1 MDAVYSRVSQAIN
14 VGSVTT
20 FIDAGSQDVAKE
32 IENGSA
38 QARLVTISISR
49 ISSPEEGGQEIP
61 MEVAGELMLSP
72 SRLMLPAHAKNNVRF
87 FYKGPQDGKERY
99 YRIRWL
105 DTALSMDDQS
115 NNRRQAVATTS
126 AQIGTIL
133 VVTPRQ
139 QHFAYNLQN
148 GMLSNQGMPLTAPWP
163 TAPVWTARHRRS
175 VKRPTTTC
183 PASSAA
189 SRKSICRIRKVILA
203 SGWVRNSSSSNN
215 PFVLV
220 LPSPPGRVAVL
231 FCRNLKPWCVIC

>member
-1 MDAVYSRVSQAIN
+1 MDAVYSGVSQAIN

-20 FIDAGSQDVAKE
+20 FIDASSQDVAKE
-32 IENGSA
+32 IENGGA
-38 QARLVTISISR
+38 QARLVTISVSR

-61 MEVAGELMLSP
+61 MEVAGELMLSQP
-72 SRLMLPAHAKNNVRF
+72 TDAARPCQEQRSFL
-87 FYKGPQDGKERY
+87 YKGPQDGKERY

-175 VKRPTTTC
+175 AKRPTTTC

-231 FCRNLKPWCVIC
+231 FAEI

>member
-1 MDAVYSRVSQAIN
+1 MNLKMLMAWMLFIPGVSQAIN

-38 QARLVTISISR
+38 QARLVTISVSR

-115 NNRRQAVATTS
+115 SNRRQAVATTS

-148 GMLSNQGMPLTAPWP
+148 GMLSNQGNASYRTVAYGPCLDRKAQAQCKETYYDLPGKQRCFKKVDMQDPQSHLGLWLGQEF
-163 TAPVWTARHRRS
+163 VV
-175 VKRPTTTC
+175 VK
-183 PASSAA
+183 
-189 SRKSICRIRKVILA
+189 
-203 SGWVRNSSSSNN
+203 
-215 PFVLV
+215 
-220 LPSPPGRVAVL
+220 
-231 FCRNLKPWCVIC
+231 